1 MTEATLKLVPRPA
14 HGATVLAPFPTLDDV
29 AAAVPRVIT
38 SGLAPSILEYI
49 DILTMSAI
57 QREYQLD
64 LGIPDDVKEAALAYL
79 VVRMESDH
87 EDRLETDVHAV
98 AELLVDLGATDV
110 YVLPPHAAAQL
121 IEAREKAFWLAKSN
135 GADDIVDI
143 VVPRGTIPE
152 FMAAARE
159 IGEANRAWIAGC
171 GHAGDGNVHLAIF
184 QKDPEA
190 RKRLMLD
197 LFAAGVELGG
207 VVSGEHGIG
216 IQKKPYFLA
225 LEDPTKVVL
234 MRRIK
239 HAFDPEGILNP
250 GKIFDMEDT
259 S

>member
-1 MTEATLKLVPRPA
+1 
-14 HGATVLAPFPTLDDV
+14 
-29 AAAVPRVIT
+29 
-38 SGLAPSILEYI
+38 
-49 DILTMSAI
+49 MSAI

-64 LGIPDDVKEAALAYL
+64 LGIPDDVKEAAL
-79 VVRMESDH
+79 RTWSSMEGDH
-87 EDRLETDVHAV
+87 EDRLETEVHAV

-110 YVLPPHAAAQL
+110 YVLPPRTGRAL

-143 VVPRGTIPE
+143 VVPRGTIRSSWRR
-152 FMAAARE
+152 ARE

-171 GHAGDGNVHLAIF
+171 GDAGDGNVHLAIF

-197 LFAAGVELGG
+197 LFVAGVELGG

-239 HAFDPEGILNP
+239 ACVRSRGHPQP
-250 GKIFDMEDT
+250 RKIFDMEDT